1 MKRLFTLIAAV
12 FTITLL
18 STPQQ
23 AMANEPTSTES
34 STVLFSSYYSGVIG
48 SNLYITAYLQV
59 HSNGSYSGWYYYNK
73 NGAKNKLYLTGYK
86 DRNGVVRLQEHDAYN
101 NVTGGF
107 EGTFNSYGEFNGVM
121 YVVHSGKRYSCRWT
135 PLQ

>member
-1 MKRLFTLIAAV
+1 MKKLFTVIVAV
-12 FTITLL
+12 FAITLL

-23 AMANEPTSTES
+23 AMASKPTSAES
-34 STVLFSSYYSGVIG
+34 SSILLSSHYSGVIG
-48 SNLYITAYLQV
+48 NNLYITAFIQV

-86 DRNGVVRLQEHDAYN
+86 DRNGIVKLQEHDAYN

-121 YVVHSGKRYSCRWT
+121 YVVHSGKRYSCRMT
-135 PLQ
+135 PIR

>member
-1 MKRLFTLIAAV
+1 MKKLFTVIVAV
-12 FTITLL
+12 FAITLL

-23 AMANEPTSTES
+23 AMASEPTSAES

-48 SNLYITAYLQV
+48 SNLYITAYIQV
-59 HSNGSYSGWYYYNK
+59 HPNGSYSGWYYYNK
-73 NGAKNKLYLTGYK
+73 NGARNKLYLTGYK
-86 DRNGVVRLQEHDAYN
+86 DRNGVVRLQEHDEYN

-135 PLQ
+135 PRQ